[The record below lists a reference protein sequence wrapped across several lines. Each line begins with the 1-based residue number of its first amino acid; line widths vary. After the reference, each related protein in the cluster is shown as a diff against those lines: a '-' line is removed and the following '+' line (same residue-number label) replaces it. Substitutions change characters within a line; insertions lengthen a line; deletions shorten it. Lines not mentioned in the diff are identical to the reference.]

1 MYFTNNLEQD
11 CLNLFLYIDA
21 LPLFTTQNRAKYND
35 GKRPISNLYGTTNF
49 GIVANKSK
57 VFSRRVKNPEG
68 KGYLTKLKGLY
79 PEYQDIF
86 EEFVKLHYGDFKFNQ
101 VIINRDFKITRHIDA
116 KNVGESIIIG
126 LGDYQE
132 GKLVVEFENE
142 IKKIDI
148 KNKFYK
154 FDGSKYYHFVEQF
167 KGNRYSL
174 VFYNQ

>member
-68 KGYLTKLKGLY
+68 NCIQNIKIYLRNL
-79 PEYQDIF
+79 
-86 EEFVKLHYGDFKFNQ
+86 
-101 VIINRDFKITRHIDA
+101 
-116 KNVGESIIIG
+116 
-126 LGDYQE
+126 
-132 GKLVVEFENE
+132 
-142 IKKIDI
+142 
-148 KNKFYK
+148 
-154 FDGSKYYHFVEQF
+154 
-167 KGNRYSL
+167 
-174 VFYNQ
+174 

>member
-1 MYFTNNLEQD
+1 M
-11 CLNLFLYIDA
+11 
-21 LPLFTTQNRAKYND
+21 
-35 GKRPISNLYGTTNF
+35 
-49 GIVANKSK
+49 
-57 VFSRRVKNPEG
+57 
-68 KGYLTKLKGLY
+68 Y

-101 VIINRDFKITRHIDA
+101 IIINRDFKITRHIDA

-132 GKLVVEFENE
+132 GKLVVELENE